1 MMLLSNLVGQ
11 RVKQTPNTA
20 QIKSHIL
27 MLRAGYIKQVSSGIY
42 TLLSPAKKSV
52 NKIENIIREEMDK
65 IGGQEMLFPVVMPRE
80 LWDESGRYSSI
91 GDEMVR
97 FKDRN
102 SHDMVLGMT
111 HEEAAVN
118 VVKNNIL
125 SYDQLPVMVYQI
137 QTNCFMNI

>member
-52 NKIENIIREEMDK
+52 NKIENIIREEMDR
-65 IGGQEMLFPVVMPRE
+65 IDALLFVTPIIFVSLLFMLV
-80 LWDESGRYSSI
+80 
-91 GDEMVR
+91 
-97 FKDRN
+97 
-102 SHDMVLGMT
+102 
-111 HEEAAVN
+111 
-118 VVKNNIL
+118 
-125 SYDQLPVMVYQI
+125 
-137 QTNCFMNI
+137 